1 MAIGKSKLSDMD
13 FGSFK
18 DTIDKNIETDKAS
31 DRFDRQ
37 LQAYKEAGVKL
48 DAANNSIS
56 AAKDSL
62 NEATTAFNEV
72 VDDANAAVQHLF
84 ETFEKFHAFT
94 FKAKLSSDDLNKL
107 SELQKQIVVGGTQ
120 LLEEHRNETKKI
132 LSSHFYNMPNKMAQN
147 EGVWLSNIWMK
158 TLLWIFLPCFIFTIS
173 TIVVWIVLKCK

>member
-1 MAIGKSKLSDMD
+1 MTRISKPIRLQIG
-13 FGSFK
+13 
-18 DTIDKNIETDKAS
+18 
-31 DRFDRQ
+31 
-37 LQAYKEAGVKL
+37 
-48 DAANNSIS
+48 S

-132 LSSHFYNMPNKMAQN
+132 LSSHFYNMANKMAQN

>member
-13 FGSFK
+13 FVSFK

-72 VDDANAAVQHLF
+72 VDDSNAAVQHLF

-120 LLEEHRNETKKI
+120 LLED
-132 LSSHFYNMPNKMAQN
+132 